1 MLAIRT
7 EQMQAAAVITV
18 KPREVEVIIA
28 HPRCISIERVIF
40 RYLDQSA
47 VTTSTQRI
55 LSARSI
61 NYRRAPRVKPV
72 DLDLSEECE
81 KISGTFLCQS

>member
-1 MLAIRT
+1 MSRHVA
-7 EQMQAAAVITV
+7 
-18 KPREVEVIIA
+18 
-28 HPRCISIERVIF
+28 SILLELRVTSN
-40 RYLDQSA
+40 LDQSA

-61 NYRRAPRVKPV
+61 SYRRAPRVKPV

-81 KISGTFLCQS
+81 RISGTLSDIQLFITGFVFHLI

>member
-1 MLAIRT
+1 MSRH
-7 EQMQAAAVITV
+7 AASIVIELLV
-18 KPREVEVIIA
+18 A
-28 HPRCISIERVIF
+28 SN
-40 RYLDQSA
+40 LDQSA

-81 KISGTFLCQS
+81 RISGTLSGIHLFITVFVFHLI